1 MSPFWSQRS
10 AGTAARIPSSS
21 HDRRNGGSAAAS
33 EPSPSEY
40 HAPSRA
46 VRGLPHESSD
56 DCAWDERVTR
66 EARHQET
73 IEASFDRAKAYER
86 LGDFEHAL
94 EWLDRAAAV
103 RGGLPPAYRARRA
116 RWARAAAVRPRPAGG
131 DWKRRLTR
139 SYEGA
144 VGR

>member
-10 AGTAARIPSSS
+10 AGTAARIPVSGP
-21 HDRRNGGSAAAS
+21 DRRNGGSAAAS
-33 EPSPSEY
+33 EPSPGEY
-40 HAPSRA
+40 HAPPRA

-56 DCAWDERVTR
+56 DWAWDERAAR

-73 IEASFDRAKAYER
+73 IEASFDRAEAYER
-86 LGDFEHAL
+86 LGDFERAL

-103 RGGLPPAYRARRA
+103 SGGLPPAYRARRA
-116 RWARAAAVRPRPAGG
+116 RWARAAAVRPRPVGG

-144 VGR
+144 AGR

>member
-10 AGTAARIPSSS
+10 AGTAARIPSSAP
-21 HDRRNGGSAAAS
+21 DRRNGGSAGAS
-33 EPSPSEY
+33 EPSPGEY
-40 HAPSRA
+40 RAPPRA

-56 DCAWDERVTR
+56 DWAWDERAAR
-66 EARHQET
+66 EVRHQET
-73 IEASFDRAKAYER
+73 IEASFDRVEAYER

-116 RWARAAAVRPRPAGG
+116 RWARAAVRPRPAGG

-139 SYEGA
+139 SSEGA
-144 VGR
+144 AGR